1 MKSPRGPLKSGI
13 VTLLVVM
20 SSFALFPRSNRVS
33 LRVFIWASKCA
44 VKRRHRNTI
53 SMCRAVAKGEARCK
67 VSLHTK
73 IFTYMCVKLHRHQW
87 TISLKCTWLAMLRT
101 HPKIVGV
108 KGRKGEGF
116 CTRSDVPTRSAAL
129 SPSAH
134 VTHDRVCAAM
144 LAVVTKPSLCVMRPV
159 TQMHARKAMRTR
171 THQHAH
177 KTPNAHFSFFFF
189 FAEAMCWDG
198 DRGLA
203 VGRQTADA
211 VLWHQTFQFRISLSC
226 LLTLSLSR
234 ARAHTPVPA
243 NTTTLISSDLTAKTE
258 RLWRSNTAGRART
271 HQRIPKHWKVNTI
284 SSAIVETRS
293 VRCANT
299 FPVWFQIFL
308 STFKTPVKLHDL
320 SCKQIT
326 HVRACNSH
334 TWRVRP
340 TLRWSVRPC
349 LQAGSLHDVLI
360 IKHHVGMWLCLK
372 P

>member
-234 ARAHTPVPA
+234 ARARTRLYPQTQQRSFPLISLPKLKDFEGLTQPGEHVHTSVFPSTEKWIQFHQPLLKRALWDAQTRFLCDSKYSFPLLRHRWSFTIFPA
-243 NTTTLISSDLTAKTE
+243 N
-258 RLWRSNTAGRART
+258 R
-271 HQRIPKHWKVNTI
+271 
-284 SSAIVETRS
+284 
-293 VRCANT
+293 
-299 FPVWFQIFL
+299 
-308 STFKTPVKLHDL
+308 
-320 SCKQIT
+320 
-326 HVRACNSH
+326 
-334 TWRVRP
+334 
-340 TLRWSVRPC
+340 
-349 LQAGSLHDVLI
+349 
-360 IKHHVGMWLCLK
+360 
-372 P
+372 